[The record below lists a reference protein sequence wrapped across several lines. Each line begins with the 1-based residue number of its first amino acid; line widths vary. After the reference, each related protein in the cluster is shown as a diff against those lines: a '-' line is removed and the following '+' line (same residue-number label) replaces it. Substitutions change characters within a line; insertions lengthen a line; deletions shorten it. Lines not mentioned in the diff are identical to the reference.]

1 MFIWLHRWWDLP
13 WGLLFHLLTSM
24 TTPFWVHFIGI
35 ARYDQC
41 HWVPM
46 TPHLCWL
53 GMQFLPLHKCGKH
66 REPRA
71 SLVYHPFPITSQSGP
86 SLQRDL
92 CLRQT
97 EKSTR
102 NSQRNPRVREP
113 GRKLQENHLQWGWSP
128 SPVTQR
134 PRVATKHW
142 TPRPVAWVPPVSAS
156 DQPP

>member
-97 EKSTR
+97 EKSIVRDCCCMWLSQSYFPSFIFLRSVVKYSSVVKSCLLLQIQRITR
-102 NSQRNPRVREP
+102 VFFLVQI
-113 GRKLQENHLQWGWSP
+113 K
-128 SPVTQR
+128 
-134 PRVATKHW
+134 
-142 TPRPVAWVPPVSAS
+142 
-156 DQPP
+156 